1 MIKYPI
7 YKPILGKSEKNNLI
21 DCINSTWISSKGFYI
36 DKFENNFS
44 KYINVNYSTS
54 VCNGT
59 VALHLALHSLGIGRG
74 DEVIVPTLTYIA
86 SVNAIKYVGAKPVFI
101 DAEKKT
107 WNIDCTKIKA
117 KISKRTKAILV
128 VHLYGNPCAMSQIKK
143 LAKKYKLFII
153 EDAAEAFGSKYNKEY
168 VGSIGDISTFS
179 FFGNK
184 TITTGEGGMVSTNDK
199 NIYRRLTKLKNQAVS
214 STKTYYHDEIGFNYR
229 MTNIVASIG
238 VAQLVRA
245 PNILEKKKKIFDL
258 YQERLNHLPLQFQ
271 HVHGTNISSYW
282 MVTIIIDEE
291 FSNNSLME
299 FLFKNGI
306 ETRPL
311 FYPIHTMPPYKE
323 NEIYNVAENLSDRGL
338 SLPSYPE
345 LTSGD
350 INYICSSIN
359 DYFNNRK

>member
-1 MIKYPI
+1 MNFLGSLLLRLWLNYTMSSKKKVLIITYYWPPAGGSGVQRWLKFVKYLRDFNIEPIVYTVDNPSYPI
-7 YKPILGKSEKNNLI
+7 LDKSLESEIPKDLEILKQPIFEP
-21 DCINSTWISSKGFYI
+21 NS
-36 DKFENNFS
+36 
-44 KYINVNYSTS
+44 
-54 VCNGT
+54 
-59 VALHLALHSLGIGRG
+59 
-74 DEVIVPTLTYIA
+74 
-86 SVNAIKYVGAKPVFI
+86 
-101 DAEKKT
+101 
-107 WNIDCTKIKA
+107 
-117 KISKRTKAILV
+117 IL
-128 VHLYGNPCAMSQIKK
+128 
-143 LAKKYKLFII
+143 
-153 EDAAEAFGSKYNKEY
+153 
-168 VGSIGDISTFS
+168 S

-199 NIYRRLTKLKNQAVS
+199 NIYRRLTKLKNQAIS

-229 MTNIVASIG
+229 MTNIAASIG
-238 VAQLVRA
+238 VAQLDRA
-245 PNILEKKKKIFDL
+245 PNILEKKKKLFDL

-282 MVTIIIDEE
+282 MVTIIIDED
-291 FSNNSLME
+291 FSNNCLME

-323 NEIYNVAENLSDRGL
+323 NEIYNVAEYLSGRGL

-359 DYFNNRK
+359 DFFNNRK